1 MKVQL
6 KTTGDQGPGKTY
18 LQLKKK
24 KKQILDFHTLQ
35 PRPTATILKWPRS
48 CSSALVSLSRW
59 TSWDVSCFGLVSY
72 YSQVQILKSQRVA
85 LINFSFRSYVGHSGQ
100 QRTENMR
107 PYRAAVPR
115 GDNRL
120 SRHIHMRWIPD
131 QWLLDF
137 DWGLLLSVVRERK
150 RFNSS
155 KQMFLFSATSQ
166 GDFLLLHTDYLWSC
180 LTC

>member
-6 KTTGDQGPGKTY
+6 KTIGDQGPDKTY

-24 KKQILDFHTLQ
+24 EKQILDYHNLQ
-35 PRPTATILKWPRS
+35 PHPTATILKWHRS
-48 CSSALVSLSRW
+48 CPSALVSLSRW
-59 TSWDVSCFGLVSY
+59 TSWDASCFGLVSY

-85 LINFSFRSYVGHSGQ
+85 LITFSFRSYVRHSGQ

-107 PYRAAVPR
+107 LYRAAVPR

-120 SRHIHMRWIPD
+120 SRRNRVRWIPD
-131 QWLLDF
+131 QWFLDF
-137 DWGLLLSVVRERK
+137 DWVLLLLVVRERK
-150 RFNSS
+150 QFNGS

-166 GDFLLLHTDYLWSC
+166 GDSLH
-180 LTC
+180 